1 MAYCPK
7 CRSEYKLEITVC
19 PGCGAVLVD
28 SLGEESPVQ
37 EAPDDGGRRWKLL
50 YCANARPAA
59 EFLAGALESSGI
71 KCVVKYRGGYFG
83 RGVSYGL
90 GAITGTADAEVWV
103 TEVQFAEAEI
113 IRRETVG
120 EEDASHGFSPKK

>member
-1 MAYCPK
+1 MPYCPK
-7 CRSEYKLEITVC
+7 CRIEYKAGVSVC
-19 PGCGAVLVD
+19 PDCDETLVV
-28 SLGEESPVQ
+28 SLSGDGL
-37 EAPDDGGRRWKLL
+37 APETPKGGDCEWKLL

-59 EFLAGALESSGI
+59 EFLAGALESAGI

-103 TEVQFAEAEI
+103 SEEQFTEAEV

>member
-1 MAYCPK
+1 MN
-7 CRSEYKLEITVC
+7 
-19 PGCGAVLVD
+19 
-28 SLGEESPVQ
+28 SLGDESAVEESSG
-37 EAPDDGGRRWKLL
+37 DGGQRWKLL

-59 EFLAGALESSGI
+59 EFLAGALESAGV

-103 TEVQFAEAEI
+103 TEDQFAEAEV

-120 EEDASHGFSPKK
+120 EEDTSHGFLPKK